1 MPEGIVSS
9 KPAGGEP
16 VASRQERVDFLKQ
29 AAAFTEASIRS
40 FDVKAQISLAA
51 FVLSGNPLLAII
63 NSACGQPAVRSVLTI
78 TFIVILATILSYLW
92 VLWPA
97 GPAPPRLT
105 EGLGAGDLF
114 YIRDP
119 AKVAG
124 RGYSESLKGL
134 VLEPELTA
142 EVLKLSHI
150 RKIKARRFKAALVI
164 TVVAYLAVAVSF
176 FGVGRCAF

>member
-1 MPEGIVSS
+1 MPEGIVPSIPDS
-9 KPAGGEP
+9 GEP
-16 VASRQERVDFLKQ
+16 VATRQERVDFLKQ
-29 AAAFTEASIRS
+29 AAAFTEANVRS

-63 NSACGQPAVRSVLTI
+63 NGACGQPAVRSVLTI
-78 TFIVILATILSYLW
+78 TFVAILVTILSYLW

-97 GPAPPRLT
+97 ASAQPKLT
-105 EGLGAGDLF
+105 EGLSDGNLF

-124 RGYSESLKGL
+124 RSYSERLKGL
-134 VLEPELTA
+134 ILEPQLAA

-150 RKIKARRFKAALVI
+150 RKIKAHRFKTALTT
-164 TVVAYLAVAVSF
+164 TVVAYLTVAGAF

>member
-1 MPEGIVSS
+1 MPEAIVPSTS
-9 KPAGGEP
+9 DAVEP
-16 VASRQERVDFLKQ
+16 VATRQERIDFLKQ
-29 AAAFTEASIRS
+29 AAAFTEANIRS

-78 TFIVILATILSYLW
+78 TFVAILVTILSYLW

-97 GPAPPRLT
+97 APAQPRLT
-105 EGLGAGDLF
+105 EGLSDGGLF

-124 RGYSESLKGL
+124 RGYSERLKGL
-134 VLEPELTA
+134 MLEPQLTA
-142 EVLKLSHI
+142 EMLKLSHI
-150 RKIKARRFKAALVI
+150 RKIKARRFKAALIV
-164 TVVAYLAVAVSF
+164 TVVAYLTVAGAF